1 LNELIKS
8 LANAE
13 KAAINASKSVGPL
26 LFTIVAIIWMLV
38 LYVYFR
44 GIRAYLRE
52 KGKEMSVDE
61 IDRLDELVFIKSRTD
76 EEKKEFKA
84 LKAKKKEMEKES
96 TLSYYL
102 GGFIL
107 LFLAILLLVKIDW
120 VILWLKQF

>member
-1 LNELIKS
+1 MNELIKS

-26 LFTIVAIIWMLV
+26 LFTVVAIIWMLV
-38 LYVYFR
+38 LYIYFR

>member
-13 KAAINASKSVGPL
+13 KAMINASKSVGPL
-26 LFTIVAIIWMLV
+26 LFTVVAIIWMLV
-38 LYVYFR
+38 LYIYFR

>member
-8 LANAE
+8 LADLE
-13 KAAINASKSVGPL
+13 KAVTNASKDVGPL
-26 LFTIVAIIWMLV
+26 LLTIVAVIWMLV
-38 LYVYFR
+38 LYIYFR

-52 KGKEMSVDE
+52 KGKEMSIDE
-61 IDRLDELVFIKSRTD
+61 IDRLDDLVFIKSRTD

-84 LKAKKKEMEKES
+84 LKAKKKEMKKES

-102 GGFIL
+102 TGFIL
-107 LFLAILLLVKIDW
+107 LFLATLMLVKIDW